1 MRASAYHCIFL
12 LLLTVTSTTDFFLQ
26 LMISSSFVTCCLV
39 CFRSGILTEK
49 YENRWMKM
57 YLQVCAFPHSLFLFL
72 VSQSHV
78 IIDHTA
84 HCISLGCWAFHRAS
98 VHTPWPP
105 IEPLKM
111 PRALQKTR
119 GSIWVCTCLSIF
131 VTTCLVYALVLI
143 KNKNTL
149 EQYLWCFTRYWPKY
163 QKRLHCSS

>member
-1 MRASAYHCIFL
+1 MSLYIF
-12 LLLTVTSTTDFFLQ
+12 TVTDCHKQDRFFSSVDDFIKFCHL
-26 LMISSSFVTCCLV
+26 LPCVFPLWD
-39 CFRSGILTEK
+39 FNWK

-57 YLQVCAFPHSLFLFL
+57 YLQVCSFPHSLFHFL

-84 HCISLGCWAFHRAS
+84 HCIASGCWAFHRAS

-149 EQYLWCFTRYWPKY
+149 EQYLWCLSRYWPKY